1 MHNNSYYCQHLHC
14 FAVFFLLL
22 CTDFSSLFLLAPHA
36 HGQTYIHVNV
46 FSYICTP
53 TPMHNLCACVYIL
66 QQILF
71 ALPTRNRLSPIL
83 AGQTRQQARQL
94 MKNMRIKKN
103 SAAHTHTHTRKHT
116 HAYTERQRENTHTY
130 TIYPID
136 VCTYN
141 VYVFSFLFVCFKFN
155 FFFSKI
161 ARRLAGSTGCCNF
174 VICNARSAQLCFA
187 FPLSNIRVRFCSR
200 TTHYDYETHWVF
212 VDNCAYRYYRYYPK
226 CYC

>member
-94 MKNMRIKKN
+94 MKNMRIKKTQL
-103 SAAHTHTHTRKHT
+103 HTHTHTHT
-116 HAYTERQRENTHTY
+116 KAHTRIYGAIEREHTY
-130 TIYPID
+130 IHY
-136 VCTYN
+136 
-141 VYVFSFLFVCFKFN
+141 
-155 FFFSKI
+155 
-161 ARRLAGSTGCCNF
+161 
-174 VICNARSAQLCFA
+174 
-187 FPLSNIRVRFCSR
+187 LS
-200 TTHYDYETHWVF
+200 
-212 VDNCAYRYYRYYPK
+212 YR
-226 CYC
+226 CVHI